1 MNLVQVQ
8 EHLKDVPLQALMGYA
23 NGSSQMVPPY
33 LALGEMNRRKQM
45 EKRAA
50 EPPKSTVKDEL
61 EQQVQPP
68 AMMSNQAMMQPP
80 MEEMATEDHAYG
92 GITGLPANFYFDGGG
107 IVSFK
112 EGSKDAVKET
122 TEEEGKRSK
131 LSNLLHGMFNYD
143 KQMAQL
149 EERDKDPNSLGPAM
163 LVKGAEYATM
173 PSSEY
178 EKKYPAPKP
187 PLPVDPNATTNF
199 VPYQPNAAENARLAN
214 IQANGIP
221 SQAPPPNLQ
230 VRPPVRPPAPGIG
243 GLNQGAPQQTTPQQ
257 TQVAA
262 PPNPFMDQLL
272 KATQATPETLPDF
285 EAKRRAA
292 EGQDEYLKKKPGELM
307 ETEIASQRKRQED
320 ARQRF
325 EENEKA
331 RTRSDLWAN
340 LIKAGKA
347 TAGRKGIGAL
357 VGGYGEASIASEE
370 EARQRREQFENLD
383 NEKNL
388 NFTKMNQEIENARIA
403 RSEGRFKDA
412 YAHEIEAKKFERENK
427 KIQNEAAGLGAQ
439 VLSGENIAK
448 EKNLNALE
456 VQRLHGLNN
465 LEVQRLHNLSANRPG
480 ETERMMAEYAN
491 IKASKGEAAAE
502 EYMKNLERIKTGSR
516 GATAQE
522 SLAIKRQALLDK
534 NTNYQMAS
542 AAFYNAK
549 DPDKKA
555 KAKAT
560 MDAIEQRELGIT
572 PSAVDTSGFGE
583 PRVKSTK

>member
-1 MNLVQVQ
+1 
-8 EHLKDVPLQALMGYA
+8 
-23 NGSSQMVPPY
+23 
-33 LALGEMNRRKQM
+33 
-45 EKRAA
+45 
-50 EPPKSTVKDEL
+50 
-61 EQQVQPP
+61 
-68 AMMSNQAMMQPP
+68 
-80 MEEMATEDHAYG
+80 
-92 GITGLPANFYFDGGG
+92 
-107 IVSFK
+107 
-112 EGSKDAVKET
+112 
-122 TEEEGKRSK
+122 
-131 LSNLLHGMFNYD
+131 
-143 KQMAQL
+143 
-149 EERDKDPNSLGPAM
+149 
-163 LVKGAEYATM
+163 
-173 PSSEY
+173 
-178 EKKYPAPKP
+178 
-187 PLPVDPNATTNF
+187 
-199 VPYQPNAAENARLAN
+199 
-214 IQANGIP
+214 
-221 SQAPPPNLQ
+221 
-230 VRPPVRPPAPGIG
+230 
-243 GLNQGAPQQTTPQQ
+243 LNQGAPQQTTPQQ

-307 ETEIASQRKRQED
+307 ETEIANQRKRQEE

-331 RTRSDLWAN
+331 RKMSDFFGN

-347 TAGRKGIGAL
+347 TAGRRGIGAL
-357 VGGYGEASIASEE
+357 LGGYGESAIEADEA
-370 EARQRREQFENLD
+370 ARQRREQFENLD

-412 YAHEIEAKKFERENK
+412 YAHEVEAKKFEREGK
-427 KIQNEAAGLGAQ
+427 KIQTEAAGIGAQ

-456 VQRLHGLNN
+456 IQRLHGLNA

-480 ETERMMAEYAN
+480 ETERMMAEYGN

-522 SLAIKRQALLDK
+522 SLAIRRQALLDK
-534 NTNYQMAS
+534 NQPYQMAS
-542 AAFYNAK
+542 MQFYSTK

>member
-61 EQQVQPP
+61 EQQAQPP
-68 AMMSNQAMMQPP
+68 AMMPNQAMMQPP

-92 GITGLPANFYFDGGG
+92 GITGLPSRFQFDGGG
-107 IVSFK
+107 IVSFAD
-112 EGSKDAVKET
+112 GSKDAVKEFDEEGLPLSKSQKAALLDKKLSEQGMQQNANDLARLRANRIASLT
-122 TEEEGKRSK
+122 QNTPEGVEQLQEFYKPRFNPTEESVIQV
-131 LSNLLHGMFNYD
+131 SN
-143 KQMAQL
+143 
-149 EERDKDPNSLGPAM
+149 PA
-163 LVKGAEYATM
+163 ATQ
-173 PSSEY
+173 
-178 EKKYPAPKP
+178 PAP
-187 PLPVDPNATTNF
+187 L
-199 VPYQPNAAENARLAN
+199 QQ
-214 IQANGIP
+214 QA
-221 SQAPPPNLQ
+221 Q
-230 VRPPVRPPAPGIG
+230 VRSVDNAIASQTRVPPVTQVGSTPSGIG
-243 GLNQGAPQQTTPQQ
+243 GLNQGAPQQTRPQQ

-262 PPNPFMDQLL
+262 PSNPFMDMLL
-272 KATQATPETLPDF
+272 KNTQAELEKLPDF
-285 EAKRRAA
+285 EAKRKAA
-292 EGQDEYLKKKPGELM
+292 EAQDAYLTKKPGELM
-307 ETEIASQRKRQED
+307 ETEIANQRKRQEE

-412 YAHEIEAKKFERENK
+412 YTHEVEAKKFEQNGK
-427 KIQNEAAGLGAQ
+427 KMQAEAAQVGAQ

-480 ETERMMAEYAN
+480 ETERLMAEYGN

-522 SLAIKRQALLDK
+522 SLAIRRQALLDK
-534 NTNYQMAS
+534 NQPYQMAS
-542 AAFYNAK
+542 MQFYSAK

-560 MDAIEQRELGIT
+560 MDAIEQKELGIS